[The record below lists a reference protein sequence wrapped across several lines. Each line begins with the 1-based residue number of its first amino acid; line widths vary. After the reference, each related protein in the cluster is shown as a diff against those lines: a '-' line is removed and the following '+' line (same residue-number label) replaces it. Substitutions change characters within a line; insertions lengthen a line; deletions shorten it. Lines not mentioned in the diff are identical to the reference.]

1 MNRNKQM
8 NQSGKFKCGKVG
20 KKPEYKEDEDGNKN
34 ILSYKLSRKTKRG
47 KFI

>member
-8 NQSGKFKCGKVG
+8 SQSRKFKRGHLG